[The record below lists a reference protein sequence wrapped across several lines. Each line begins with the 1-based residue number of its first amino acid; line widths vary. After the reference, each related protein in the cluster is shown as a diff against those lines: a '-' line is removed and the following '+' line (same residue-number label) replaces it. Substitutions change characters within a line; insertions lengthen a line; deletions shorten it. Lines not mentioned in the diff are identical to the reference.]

1 MKLTKKIISIFLSV
15 LIMLSVISTSIS
27 VFAAEY
33 TENKARAEYFDSALS
48 GYLKNIVDTDDA
60 VKLAEKE
67 KVEEAVSEVKAASA
81 SKARSFSPARNAPE
95 KDSSNAVKEA
105 ISDLN
110 MVIVLVGQFIKNIGG
125 LPCAYVFM
133 ALFADVLDH
142 IEWKCGFRCD
152 GVSMS
157 VYNIIAVSSIG
168 ICTGIFNMMLAKTG
182 YIAPEL
188 NAAGELIAVQPEPVK
203 KAITFAFVGLEAI
216 TGVILAVLLIFLN
229 VEKGLKKKQDEIK
242 VRKGLAVETDVN

>member
-110 MVIVLVGQFIKNIGG
+110 IDHTRLTLDLGDDENTAYLFSEPISFIDDNGELVYSRRISYKRKHS
-125 LPCAYVFM
+125 LPC
-133 ALFADVLDH
+133 
-142 IEWKCGFRCD
+142 
-152 GVSMS
+152 
-157 VYNIIAVSSIG
+157 YN
-168 ICTGIFNMMLAKTG
+168 
-182 YIAPEL
+182 
-188 NAAGELIAVQPEPVK
+188 
-203 KAITFAFVGLEAI
+203 
-216 TGVILAVLLIFLN
+216 
-229 VEKGLKKKQDEIK
+229 
-242 VRKGLAVETDVN
+242 